1 MCGGGGCC
9 VCVWG
14 VAVCVGGG
22 GGCCVGGWEN
32 TTANHGVSSLSMSCT
47 CNKRGVGLVM
57 LDTLL
62 WFQCVDPCGSHS
74 SIPVALSSA

>member
-1 MCGGGGCC
+1 M
-9 VCVWG
+9 
-14 VAVCVGGG
+14 VAVCVCGWLL
-22 GGCCVGGWEN
+22 CVCVGGYCVCVGGN
-32 TTANHGVSSLSMSCT
+32 TTANHGVSCT
-47 CNKRGVGLVM
+47 CSKRGVGLVM